1 MRSVICGVRLNMRF
15 IKSHVTFHIFT
26 TINYMQTKL
35 MTIFNK
41 KLILTRAVGTRS
53 RLVQK

>member
-1 MRSVICGVRLNMRF
+1 
-15 IKSHVTFHIFT
+15 
-26 TINYMQTKL
+26 

-53 RLVQK
+53 RLVISIKTMSKKLAIL

>member
-1 MRSVICGVRLNMRF
+1 
-15 IKSHVTFHIFT
+15 
-26 TINYMQTKL
+26 

-53 RLVQK
+53 RLVLCNVSALAKKRTTTPPLSQS